1 MMKFQIGGTTMTL
14 QGDPSLSKTLVTLKA
29 MMKAFKNER
38 GGVLLELG
46 SLNVDQRERQQ
57 EMPTRIEQVLD
68 EFNTVFEELRGLPPQ
83 RDRDHTIT
91 VQSGTAPFNVRPYCY
106 PHIQKNEI
114 EKLV

>member
-46 SLNVDQRERQQ
+46 SLNVDQRER
-57 EMPTRIEQVLD
+57 
-68 EFNTVFEELRGLPPQ
+68 
-83 RDRDHTIT
+83 
-91 VQSGTAPFNVRPYCY
+91 
-106 PHIQKNEI
+106 
-114 EKLV
+114 